1 MTASGETAALPA
13 YLPLGLARHGFR
25 GRIESIV
32 VTEGTSDLPPDELER
47 RLIELGFTEGA
58 TIEILHEGAV
68 GRDPIAI
75 RSVARSRTVRSAGM
89 AAVIGMT
96 TAAIAVGRGG
106 AVSRRYARR
115 CRRRYEGAQPSNS
128 TAASAISSFMISVL
142 VVGRSAFGQV
152 LFAPRCVDARATFR
166 GFLRAVDFEPVFA
179 GVDID
184 GEQINDGHAA
194 PRRRARSYFQSAR
207 LSGERRFAGPHI
219 PALPRGAGDHGFVL
233 VIDVLSVGR
242 HGDHRGARHFD
253 AQHDALVAVPVVG
266 DPGRRSKSKPRRCV

>member
-106 AVSRRYARR
+106 AVCAA
-115 CRRRYEGAQPSNS
+115 CETVPAAYEGAQPSNS

-152 LFAPRCVDARATFR
+152 LFAPRCVDARAAFR

-194 PRRRARSYFQSAR
+194 PRRRARSCFPSAR
-207 LSGERRFAGPHI
+207 PRARRFAGPDI
-219 PALPRGAGDHGFVL
+219 PAFPRGARDHGFVL
-233 VIDVLSVGR
+233 VID
-242 HGDHRGARHFD
+242 FC
-253 AQHDALVAVPVVG
+253 P
-266 DPGRRSKSKPRRCV
+266 